1 MKKFLEIQETLTVK
15 EKIELFQALYK
26 DLAGHGINGDTELAH
41 VNSYEAV
48 VLSIPVVISLR
59 PVFKLFT
66 SVHEV
71 PSHVSV
77 FTVFSGGGACPP

>member
-15 EKIELFQALYK
+15 EKIELFQSLYK

-48 VLSIPVVISLR
+48 VLKAMGGSGTLNKVI
-59 PVFKLFT
+59 VD
-66 SVHEV
+66 
-71 PSHVSV
+71 
-77 FTVFSGGGACPP
+77 